1 MKRFFAY
8 ATLLLLSLCLT
19 VPALAAG
26 PAITE
31 GAAVT
36 DLGGVLTAE
45 ELASLEDTAQSL
57 ADEYGCG
64 VYALLLPDFTVYGYE
79 DIFDFA
85 QDVFEETRWDWDD
98 SKNGV
103 LLAVSTETRDVSIAV
118 HGDSGN
124 TAFTDYGRE
133 EVLYDAFLSDFGND
147 DWYAGLE
154 HYLDTCGYLLSETA
168 NGTPGGCGAGGACEL
183 RRGLRFL
190 LRHGPDSGGDH
201 CLHCLRHYEGT
212 HEDRPPGR

>member
-64 VYALLLPDFTVYGYE
+64 VYALLLPATR
-79 DIFDFA
+79 IFLISRRMSLRK
-85 QDVFEETRWDWDD
+85 TRWDW
-98 SKNGV
+98 V
-103 LLAVSTETRDVSIAV
+103 IAK
-118 HGDSGN
+118 
-124 TAFTDYGRE
+124 TAYCWR
-133 EVLYDAFLSDFGND
+133 
-147 DWYAGLE
+147 
-154 HYLDTCGYLLSETA
+154 
-168 NGTPGGCGAGGACEL
+168 
-183 RRGLRFL
+183 
-190 LRHGPDSGGDH
+190 
-201 CLHCLRHYEGT
+201 
-212 HEDRPPGR
+212 

>member
-31 GAAVT
+31 GTAVT

-85 QDVFEETRWDWDD
+85 QDVFEENALGLGD
-98 SKNGV
+98 SQNGV
-103 LLAVSTETRDVSIAV
+103 LLAVSTETRDVSI
-118 HGDSGN
+118 
-124 TAFTDYGRE
+124 GR
-133 EVLYDAFLSDFGND
+133 
-147 DWYAGLE
+147 
-154 HYLDTCGYLLSETA
+154 T
-168 NGTPGGCGAGGACEL
+168 
-183 RRGLRFL
+183 RR
-190 LRHGPDSGGDH
+190 
-201 CLHCLRHYEGT
+201 
-212 HEDRPPGR
+212 

>member
-45 ELASLEDTAQSL
+45 ELASLEDTAQRL

-85 QDVFEETRWDWDD
+85 QDVFEENALGLGD
-98 SKNGV
+98 SQNGV

-147 DWYAGLE
+147 DWYAGPSLPAA
-154 HYLDTCGYLLSETA
+154 L
-168 NGTPGGCGAGGACEL
+168 
-183 RRGLRFL
+183 
-190 LRHGPDSGGDH
+190 
-201 CLHCLRHYEGT
+201 
-212 HEDRPPGR
+212 